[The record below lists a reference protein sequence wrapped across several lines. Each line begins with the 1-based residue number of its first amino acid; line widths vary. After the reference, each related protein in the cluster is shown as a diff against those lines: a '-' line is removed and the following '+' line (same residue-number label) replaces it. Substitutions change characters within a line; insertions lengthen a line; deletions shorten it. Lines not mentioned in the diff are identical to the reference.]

1 MSLLKRKNLPEINLE
16 ILTDAGRGKFGYNDV
31 LKEPTQ
37 FKIYM
42 QSLKTAI
49 KMVPGGTKSKKLKT
63 IFEELSKI
71 FECICESIEG
81 VKPLDDYVFF
91 TISDDDFDSIIKLL
105 KSAGKTITLPGDNWN
120 KTLRKQCLE
129 GADFFK
135 KFKLNINKLQDIGNL
150 GKNAEGIGVAVRTY
164 LYKYSEYIP
173 EEIDENKI
181 KNVLEDTKK
190 LFNSLKKYN
199 CGIYF
204 NNPLIH
210 GDFEKLCDEVN
221 KRLEK
226 GKIGKASMLVHDN
239 FKVKDKVSTRLQE
252 TFNAVQRTLNT
263 ITIAVRKMSQEK
275 KGHEKD

>member
-49 KMVPGGTKSKKLKT
+49 KMASERAKSTKLQNIFKRLLKT
-63 IFEELSKI
+63 FGD
-71 FECICESIEG
+71 ICESIKG
-81 VKPLDDYVFF
+81 VKPLNDYIFF
-91 TISDDDFDSIIKLL
+91 TISDNDFDSIIKLL

-150 GKNAEGIGVAVRTY
+150 GKMQ
-164 LYKYSEYIP
+164 
-173 EEIDENKI
+173 
-181 KNVLEDTKK
+181 KK
-190 LFNSLKKYN
+190 L
-199 CGIYF
+199 
-204 NNPLIH
+204 
-210 GDFEKLCDEVN
+210 V
-221 KRLEK
+221 
-226 GKIGKASMLVHDN
+226 
-239 FKVKDKVSTRLQE
+239 
-252 TFNAVQRTLNT
+252 
-263 ITIAVRKMSQEK
+263 
-275 KGHEKD
+275 